1 MRTYTVYILANRHH
15 RLYIGVT
22 SNLTRRLQQHR
33 TGTGSRF
40 AARYAMTRLV
50 LVEVSTSP
58 LEAIVREKQL
68 KQWSRAK
75 KLALIEK
82 VNPDWEDLGRFVLGG
97 E

>member
-1 MRTYTVYILANRHH
+1 VRTYTVYMLANRHH

-22 SNLTRRLQQHR
+22 SNLTRRLHQHR

-40 AARYAMTRLV
+40 AARYSITRLV
-50 LVEVSTSP
+50 LVEVCASP
-58 LEAIVREKQL
+58 LEAIAREKQL

-82 VNPDWEDLGRFVLGG
+82 ANPNWEDLGRFVLGD

>member
-1 MRTYTVYILANRHH
+1 MRTFTVYILANRRH

-22 SNLTRRLQQHR
+22 SNLTRRLHQHR

-40 AARYAMTRLV
+40 TARYGMTRLV
-50 LVEVSTSP
+50 LVEVCTSP
-58 LEAIVREKQL
+58 LEAIAREKQL
-68 KQWSRAK
+68 KQWSRTK

-82 VNPDWEDLGRFVLGG
+82 VNPEWEDLGRFVLGD

>member
-1 MRTYTVYILANRHH
+1 MRTYTVYILANRRH

-22 SNLTRRLQQHR
+22 SNLARRLPQHH

-40 AARYAMTRLV
+40 AARYAMTKLV
-50 LVEVSTSP
+50 LAETCTSP
-58 LEAIVREKQL
+58 LDAIAREKQL

-75 KLALIEK
+75 KVELIER
-82 VNPDWEDLGRFVLGG
+82 VNPGWEDLGRFVLGG

>member
-1 MRTYTVYILANRHH
+1 MRTYTVYILANRRH

-22 SNLTRRLQQHR
+22 SNLARRLHQHH

-40 AARYAMTRLV
+40 AARYAMTKLV
-50 LVEVSTSP
+50 LVETCTSP
-58 LEAIVREKQL
+58 LDAIAREKQL

-75 KLALIEK
+75 KVELIER
-82 VNPDWEDLGRFVLGG
+82 VNPGWEDLGRFVLGG